1 MKTQI
6 LLTAI
11 LPVLLLISFNTTGA
25 QTIKGNGTV
34 SKRTYNLGSFDK
46 IELNGIFNTVLTQ
59 GTEEKVVIET
69 DDNLQQYIKPVVNGS
84 TLKIELKDDVSIRNT
99 TKMDVY
105 VTLKDLRTLLNNGVG
120 NISSG
125 SKLSLR
131 DLRIESNGV
140 GNIKLDL
147 EADKLVL
154 EMASVGNIKLEGSAD
169 EGDFM
174 ISGVGNVKADNM
186 SINTLKIKSSGVG
199 NANVYVTDVI
209 YPEIEGAGNIRCKGN
224 PTVKDLKKSGV
235 GNFKLKN
242 D

>member
-1 MKTQI
+1 M
-6 LLTAI
+6 
-11 LPVLLLISFNTTGA
+11 LISFSAAGA
-25 QTIKGNGTV
+25 QSVKGNGTV
-34 SKRTYNLGSFDK
+34 AKRTYNVGSFDK

-69 DDNLQQYIKPVVNGS
+69 DENLQQYIKPVVNGG
-84 TLKIELKDDVSIRNT
+84 TLRIELKDDVSIKNT

-105 VTLKDLRTLLNNGVG
+105 VTLKDLKTLSNNGVG

-125 SKLSLR
+125 GKISLSELK
-131 DLRIESNGV
+131 IESNGV
-140 GNIKLDL
+140 GNINLDL
-147 EADKLVL
+147 EAGKLVL

-169 EGDFM
+169 EGDFL
-174 ISGVGNVKADNM
+174 ISGVGNVKAEDM
-186 SINTLKIKSSGVG
+186 SIKTLKIKCSGVG

-209 YPEIEGAGNIRCKGN
+209 YPAIEGAGNIRCKGN
-224 PTVKDLKKSGV
+224 PTVKDLRKSGV